1 MIYVPK
7 GLHKYCENCKHYM
20 GSASCKAYPNGIPH
34 RIKLGQLIH
43 DKSLPAHQ
51 EEWIDGIHEY
61 SDDGGKIFESK

>member
-1 MIYVPK
+1 
-7 GLHKYCENCKHYM
+7 M